1 MRQDHG
7 AEPERQNERM
17 DSELEALKD
26 CLDGQREH
34 VVGILEG
41 LSEDDLRRA
50 VLPTGWNCL
59 GLLRHLTMD
68 VERFWFAGVFAGDPD
83 VAAQL
88 RAGAEAHW
96 QVPDGMSTGQVLA
109 GYRREIDRADA
120 VLAAA
125 GERPGALEEKPA
137 AWPTEIWPGWRLPD
151 LRHILLHVITEV
163 ACHAGHLDA
172 ARELIDGTTWSAPD
186 PYAPAD
192 S

>member
-1 MRQDHG
+1 MLQDHG

-26 CLDGQREH
+26 YLDGQREH

-120 VLAAA
+120 LLAAA

-137 AWPTEIWPGWRLPD
+137 AWPAEIWPGWRLPD

>member
-1 MRQDHG
+1 
-7 AEPERQNERM
+7 M
-17 DSELEALKD
+17 DAELEALKD
-26 CLDGQREH
+26 YLDGQREH
-34 VVGILEG
+34 VLGILGG

-59 GLLRHLTMD
+59 GLVRHLTMD
-68 VERFWFAGVFAGDPD
+68 VERFWFPGVFAGEPD

-88 RAGAEAHW
+88 RAGGEAHW
-96 QVPDGMSTGQVLA
+96 QAPEGMSASEVLA
-109 GYRREIDRADA
+109 GYRKEIDRANA

-125 GERPGALEEKPA
+125 GERAGALDEEPA
-137 AWPTEIWPGWRLPD
+137 AWPTEIWPNWRLPD
-151 LRHILLHVITEV
+151 LRRIMLHVITET

-172 ARELIDGTTWSAPD
+172 ARELLDGTTWSAPD